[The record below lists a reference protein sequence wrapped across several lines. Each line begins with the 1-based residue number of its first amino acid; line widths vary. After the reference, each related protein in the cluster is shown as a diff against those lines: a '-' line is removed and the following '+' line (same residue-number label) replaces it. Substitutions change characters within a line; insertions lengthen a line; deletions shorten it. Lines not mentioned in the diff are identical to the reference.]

1 MVHIIMFGPPGAGK
15 GTQAR
20 LLKERLHFAYI
31 ATGDIFRQHIKEQTE
46 LGKLAQSYIDNGDL
60 VPDEVTIKMIKSEM
74 DKNTGAKGIIF
85 DGFPRTPSQAQALED
100 FLARTGDRIDAVF
113 ALEVPEEV
121 LIERILNRGKT
132 SGRSDD
138 TDRATI
144 IKRLK
149 KYHEVTEPIKDFY
162 REKGVLYPIDG
173 MQDIETIHRQILDIL
188 EKISSK

>member
-15 GTQAR
+15 GTQAG
-20 LLKERLHFAYI
+20 LLRDRLHFAYI
-31 ATGDIFRQHIKEQTE
+31 ATGDIFRHHIKQQTE
-46 LGKLAQSYIDNGDL
+46 LGRLAQSYIDNGDL
-60 VPDEVTIKMIKSEM
+60 VPDEVTIKMLKSEM
-74 DKNTGAKGIIF
+74 DKHRDAEGIIF

-100 FLARTGDRIDAVF
+100 FLAERGGRINAVF

-121 LIERILNRGKT
+121 LIKRILNRGKT

-162 REKGVLYPIDG
+162 REKGVLHTIDG
-173 MQDIETIHRQILDIL
+173 LQDIESIHQQILDI
-188 EKISSK
+188 ISQLK